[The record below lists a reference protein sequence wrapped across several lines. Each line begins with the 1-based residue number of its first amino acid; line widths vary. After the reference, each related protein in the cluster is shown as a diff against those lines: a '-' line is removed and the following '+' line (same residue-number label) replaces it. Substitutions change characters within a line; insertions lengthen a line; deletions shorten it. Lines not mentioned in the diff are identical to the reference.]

1 MTFIGFKPL
10 ATLFITMMHPFF
22 ISVIDINHNEK
33 EAVLEISVRTF
44 TDDLEKTIN
53 QESNIAI
60 DFNNPAQKEKADQLI
75 KNYLVKKLSLVA
87 NGNKCNL
94 EYLGFEIQKESTWT
108 YFEVKNIKE
117 LKQLNV
123 VCDILSGISPEQI
136 NIIHVKAK
144 GQRKSYE
151 LALSKK
157 STQFNF

>member
-136 NIIHVKAK
+136 NIIHVKTK

-151 LALSKK
+151 LALSKNAA
-157 STQFNF
+157 QFNF

>member
-1 MTFIGFKPL
+1 
-10 ATLFITMMHPFF
+10 
-22 ISVIDINHNEK
+22 
-33 EAVLEISVRTF
+33 VRTF

-53 QESNIAI
+53 QESQIAI

-123 VCDILSGISPEQI
+123 VCNILSGISPEQI
-136 NIIHVKAK
+136 NIIHVKTK

>member
-1 MTFIGFKPL
+1 MTFIGIKPL
-10 ATLFITMMHPFF
+10 VTLFIAMVHPFF

-53 QESNIAI
+53 QESQIAI

-75 KNYLVKKLSLVA
+75 KNYLVKKLTLVA

-123 VCDILSGISPEQI
+123 VCDILSSISPEQI
-136 NIIHVKAK
+136 NIIHVKTK

>member
-1 MTFIGFKPL
+1 MTFIGIKPL
-10 ATLFITMMHPFF
+10 VTLFIAMVHPFF

-53 QESNIAI
+53 QESQIAI

-123 VCDILSGISPEQI
+123 VCDILSSISPEQI
-136 NIIHVKAK
+136 NIIHVKTK

>member
-1 MTFIGFKPL
+1 MTFIGIKPL
-10 ATLFITMMHPFF
+10 VTLFIAMVHPFF

-33 EAVLEISVRTF
+33 EAILEISVRTF

-53 QESNIAI
+53 QESQIAI

-123 VCDILSGISPEQI
+123 VCDILSSISPEQI
-136 NIIHVKAK
+136 NIIHVKTK

>member
-1 MTFIGFKPL
+1 MTFIGIKPL
-10 ATLFITMMHPFF
+10 ATLFIAMMHPFF

-33 EAVLEISVRTF
+33 EAALEISVRTF
-44 TDDLEKTIN
+44 TDDLEKMVN
-53 QESNIAI
+53 QENHSAI
-60 DFNNPAQKEKADQLI
+60 DFNNPAQKEKSDQFI
-75 KNYLVKKLSLVA
+75 KAYLTKKLSLVA

-123 VCDILSGISPEQI
+123 VCNILSGISPEQI
-136 NIIHVKAK
+136 NIIHVKTK

>member
-1 MTFIGFKPL
+1 MTFIGIKPL
-10 ATLFITMMHPFF
+10 ATLFIAMMHPFF

-53 QESNIAI
+53 QESQIAI

-123 VCDILSGISPEQI
+123 VCNILSGISPEQI
-136 NIIHVKAK
+136 NIIHVKTK

>member
-1 MTFIGFKPL
+1 MTFIGIKPL
-10 ATLFITMMHPFF
+10 ATLFIAMMHPFF

-53 QESNIAI
+53 QESHIAI

-94 EYLGFEIQKESTWT
+94 EYLGFEIQQESTWT
-108 YFEVKNIKE
+108 YFEVKNTKE

-123 VCDILSGISPEQI
+123 VCEILSSISPAQK
-136 NIIHVKAK
+136 NIIHVKTK

-151 LALSKK
+151 LALSKNAA
-157 STQFNF
+157 QFNF